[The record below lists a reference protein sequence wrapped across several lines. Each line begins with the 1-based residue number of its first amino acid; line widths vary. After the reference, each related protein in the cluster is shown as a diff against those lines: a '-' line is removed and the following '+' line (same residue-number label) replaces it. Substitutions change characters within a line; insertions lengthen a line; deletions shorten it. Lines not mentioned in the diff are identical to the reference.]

1 MLPAQ
6 KEETVPANPAAPQL
20 GGFGKVLN
28 SIQGLQQ
35 RLDDF
40 SVEDVSRAQAKAENL
55 IRELSLLQ
63 LKLTGLAVMGQAL
76 TDVRRTVEAIPD
88 ENFDLADAYS
98 LEKYP
103 TLHALAA
110 ADKLVQ
116 LVRVRA
122 HSFAIY
128 IDQLN
133 AERESAA
140 AITVG
145 SDQESTKGLPSSLL
159 QLEASPAA
167 EANATVV
174 RSMALTETDEELV
187 PAATAEAPQI
197 VEKTD
202 LLPPSPIENDWQT
215 RNVVA
220 KTSDQGA
227 TTATFAEH
235 PQDETRGKKTTPAA
249 NSNFNQRLLDD
260 LIHNYGDFAGSP
272 NLSVPRKAPKPATQK
287 ASEHKIATVP
297 LALTTPNIAS
307 TPREVAP
314 VDVAVPEEVSAKVRQ
329 IEITP
334 SLEAQQHKPAK
345 ENVTGLTKQ
354 GEIDRQLKSIIKDYG
369 EYDLYQRH
377 SPLNLKVA
385 GVLAFALLALVLGGF
400 YFLKSPASETFVPAK
415 PAVQSEM
422 RSPSVP
428 PGINSNAN
436 SAPGRASGHEV
447 TGNAGTGERPSSAV
461 TSMKQKK

>member
-63 LKLTGLAVMGQAL
+63 LKLAGLAVMGQAL
-76 TDVRRTVEAIPD
+76 TDVSRTIEAIPD
-88 ENFDLADAYS
+88 ENFDLVDLDS

-116 LVRVRA
+116 LIRVRA
-122 HSFAIY
+122 HRFAIY

-133 AERESAA
+133 AARESAV
-140 AITVG
+140 AITVS
-145 SDQESTKGLPSSLL
+145 SDLESTKALPSPLL
-159 QLEASPAA
+159 QLEASPAT
-167 EANATVV
+167 EANAAVL
-174 RSMALTETDEELV
+174 RSTALTETDEELV
-187 PAATAEAPQI
+187 PAATAEIPQI
-197 VEKTD
+197 VEKAD
-202 LLPPSPIENDWQT
+202 LLPPST

-227 TTATFAEH
+227 TTATLAQP
-235 PQDETRGKKTTPAA
+235 PQDETRGKKTTAAA

-260 LIHNYGDFAGSP
+260 LIHNYGDFTGSP
-272 NLSVPRKAPKPATQK
+272 NLSAPRKASKPAAQK
-287 ASEHKIATVP
+287 ASEPKIAGVSP
-297 LALTTPNIAS
+297 ALIPTLG
-307 TPREVAP
+307 EVAQI
-314 VDVAVPEEVSAKVRQ
+314 DFAMPEEVSAKVRQ
-329 IEITP
+329 TEIIS
-334 SLEAQQHKPAK
+334 SLETQQPKPAE
-345 ENVTGLTKQ
+345 ENVTNFTKQ

-377 SPLNLKVA
+377 NPLNLKVA
-385 GVLAFALLALVLGGF
+385 GIVAFALLVLVLGGF
-400 YFLKSPASETFVPAK
+400 YFFKSPAPETSVPANS
-415 PAVQSEM
+415 AAQSEVK
-422 RSPSVP
+422 SSSVLS
-428 PGINSNAN
+428 GSNSSAN

-447 TGNAGTGERPSSAV
+447 TGNTGTGERPSGAV
-461 TSMKQKK
+461 TNTKQKK

>member
-1 MLPAQ
+1 
-6 KEETVPANPAAPQL
+6 VPANPAAPQL

-63 LKLTGLAVMGQAL
+63 LKLTGLSVMGQAL
-76 TDVRRTVEAIPD
+76 IDVRRTIEAIPD
-88 ENFDLADAYS
+88 ENLDLADADS

-116 LVRVRA
+116 LIRVRA

-133 AERESAA
+133 AERESEA
-140 AITVG
+140 AITVS
-145 SDQESTKGLPSSLL
+145 SDQESTQALPSPLL

-167 EANATVV
+167 EANAAVV
-174 RSMALTETDEELV
+174 RSMALTETDEELA
-187 PAATAEAPQI
+187 PAATADVSQI
-197 VEKTD
+197 VEKAD
-202 LLPPSPIENDWQT
+202 LLPPSAIANDWQT

-220 KTSDQGA
+220 KTTDQGA
-227 TTATFAEH
+227 TSATLAEH
-235 PQDETRGKKTTPAA
+235 SQDETRGKKTTSAG

-260 LIHNYGDFAGSP
+260 LIHSYGDFAGSP
-272 NLSVPRKAPKPATQK
+272 NLSTPRKAPKPATQK
-287 ASEHKIATVP
+287 ASEHKIAPVSP
-297 LALTTPNIAS
+297 ALTPTL
-307 TPREVAP
+307 RELARI
-314 VDVAVPEEVSAKVRQ
+314 DFTMPEEVSAKVRQ
-329 IEITP
+329 TEIIS
-334 SLEAQQHKPAK
+334 SLEAQQPKPAE
-345 ENVTGLTKQ
+345 ENVANLTKQ

-377 SPLNLKVA
+377 NPLNLKVA
-385 GVLAFALLALVLGGF
+385 GIVAFALLALVLGGF
-400 YFLKSPASETFVPAK
+400 YFLKSPVPETSVPANS
-415 PAVQSEM
+415 AVQSEVK
-422 RSPSVP
+422 SSSVLS
-428 PGINSNAN
+428 GSNSSAN

-447 TGNAGTGERPSSAV
+447 TGNTGTGERPSSAV
-461 TSMKQKK
+461 TNTKQKK

>member
-6 KEETVPANPAAPQL
+6 QEETGPANLAAPQL

-28 SIQGLQQ
+28 SIQRLQQ

-76 TDVRRTVEAIPD
+76 TDVSRTIEAIPD
-88 ENFDLADAYS
+88 ENFDLAHADS

-103 TLHALAA
+103 TLHTLAA

-116 LVRVRA
+116 LIRVRA
-122 HSFAIY
+122 HRFAIY

-133 AERESAA
+133 AARERAA
-140 AITVG
+140 AITVS
-145 SDQESTKGLPSSLL
+145 SDQESTKALPSPLV

-167 EANATVV
+167 KANAAVV
-174 RSMALTETDEELV
+174 RSTALTETNEELA
-187 PAATAEAPQI
+187 PAATAEVPQI
-197 VEKTD
+197 VEKAD
-202 LLPPSPIENDWQT
+202 LLPPST

-227 TTATFAEH
+227 TTATLAEH
-235 PQDETRGKKTTPAA
+235 PQDATRGKKTTPAA

-272 NLSVPRKAPKPATQK
+272 NLSAPRKALKPATQK
-287 ASEHKIATVP
+287 TSEHKIATVHV
-297 LALTTPNIAS
+297 ALTTPNIAS
-307 TPREVAP
+307 TSREVAP
-314 VDVAVPEEVSAKVRQ
+314 VHVAVPEEVRAKIRQ
-329 IEITP
+329 SEVIP

-345 ENVTGLTKQ
+345 EKVTGLTKQ

-377 SPLNLKVA
+377 SPLNLKVV
-385 GVLAFALLALVLGGF
+385 GILAFALIALVLGGF
-400 YFLKSPASETFVPAK
+400 YFLKSPAPQTSVPANS
-415 PAVQSEM
+415 AVQSEV
-422 RSPSVP
+422 RSSSVLS
-428 PGINSNAN
+428 GSNSSAN
-436 SAPGRASGHEV
+436 SATGRASGHEV
-447 TGNAGTGERPSSAV
+447 TGNAGTGEPPSSAV
-461 TSMKQKK
+461 TNTKQKK

>member
-6 KEETVPANPAAPQL
+6 KEETVPANLAAPQP

-40 SVEDVSRAQAKAENL
+40 CVEDVSRAQAKAENL

-76 TDVRRTVEAIPD
+76 TDARRTIEAIPD
-88 ENFDLADAYS
+88 ENFDLADADS

-116 LVRVRA
+116 LIRVRA
-122 HSFAIY
+122 HCFAIY

-133 AERESAA
+133 AVHESAA
-140 AITVG
+140 AITVS
-145 SDQESTKGLPSSLL
+145 SDQERTKALPLL
-159 QLEASPAA
+159 LPLEAGPAA
-167 EANATVV
+167 EANAAVV
-174 RSMALTETDEELV
+174 RSMALTETDEELA
-187 PAATAEAPQI
+187 PAATAEVPQI
-197 VEKTD
+197 VEKAD
-202 LLPPSPIENDWQT
+202 LLPPSPIANDWQT
-215 RNVVA
+215 RNAGA

-227 TTATFAEH
+227 KTATLAER
-235 PQDETRGKKTTPAA
+235 PQDETRGKKTIPAA

-260 LIHNYGDFAGSP
+260 LIHNYGDFVGSP
-272 NLSVPRKAPKPATQK
+272 NLAALRKAPKPTTQK
-287 ASEHKIATVP
+287 ASEHRIATVP
-297 LALTTPNIAS
+297 PALTTANLTP
-307 TPREVAP
+307 TPREVAT
-314 VDVAVPEEVSAKVRQ
+314 VDVAMPEEVPGEIRQ
-329 IEITP
+329 TEIIP
-334 SLEAQQHKPAK
+334 FLEAQQHKPTE
-345 ENVTGLTKQ
+345 ENVTSLRKQ

-385 GVLAFALLALVLGGF
+385 GVLAFALLGLVLGGF
-400 YFLKSPASETFVPAK
+400 YFLKSPAPETSVPANS
-415 PAVQSEM
+415 AVQSEM
-422 RSPSVP
+422 RSSSVP
-428 PGINSNAN
+428 PGSNSSAN

-447 TGNAGTGERPSSAV
+447 TGNAGAGERPSSAV
-461 TSMKQKK
+461 TSTKQKK